1 MNEEIKQYLET
12 KFRELEAKILIQQKR
27 VLNTDE
33 AALYIG
39 ISKYTLY
46 QMTSKGAIP
55 FSRPEV
61 KGKPSRYIYFDR
73 LALDEWLLS
82 NKSEVQPTTVAMIQK
97 AANQVLFRKSLHNF
111 KETRQWNRKS
121 EKA

>member
-33 AALYIG
+33 AAQYIG

-46 QMTSKGAIP
+46 LTIALY
-55 FSRPEV
+55 
-61 KGKPSRYIYFDR
+61 RYQ
-73 LALDEWLLS
+73 A
-82 NKSEVQPTTVAMIQK
+82 
-97 AANQVLFRKSLHNF
+97 
-111 KETRQWNRKS
+111 
-121 EKA
+121 

>member
-33 AALYIG
+33 AAQYIG

-46 QMTSKGAIP
+46 QMTSKGAMP

-97 AANQVLFRKSLHNF
+97 AANQVLFR
-111 KETRQWNRKS
+111 
-121 EKA
+121 